1 MKSNFVRRLLK
12 RISCSVLAGV
22 VAATMM
28 PGVVFADEIG
38 ETDKDIND
46 DFVLEEIDEENS
58 SEEDVVTEEIIEE
71 ELADIPEEEIT
82 KGDVVD
88 GELEDEQE
96 EIIIEEPEEDF
107 SIVTDTEALKIR
119 CMGSIAQAEL
129 SDYIEDKPIYAVCFL
144 ADVIDIKS
152 EAADDSDTVLCVESG
167 QTVEI
172 QGMLFDDNNTLWNY
186 VNLYYDETIFYG
198 YVKRA
203 NLAVSDERYLSWEEE
218 YKTDVIAK
226 GGGATKVTASDNNG
240 YPDINQF
247 PESYRGAL
255 TELKKAHPK
264 WIFVKLNT
272 GLDFNGSVS
281 AELGNKSL
289 VYKTFPEHTKNGEYG
304 TNWYYASD
312 GILRYYMD
320 PRNCLTEDRI
330 FQFEQLTYN
339 ESYHTQAALETFLNN
354 TFMKCN
360 VPAPGMDITYGSI
373 IWAIGK
379 QKNVSP
385 FHMAARIVQ
394 EQGVNGGSEMISGT
408 YPGYEGLYNHFN
420 IKATGK
426 TKEEVYITGLTH
438 ARENGWTSVYSSIE
452 GGTNF
457 ISANYISKGQDTIYL
472 QKFNVNPNAERAV
485 YTHQYMQNISA
496 PCTEASSMK
505 KLYAGSGSLDNTF
518 VFKIPVYENMAS
530 YTTPYPT
537 SSTSITL
544 NPPASYTGDALK
556 SIWVDGKE
564 YKATPLNGGYMVDM
578 GNTTSKSA
586 VMYNY
591 NENGVPVGMY
601 VWTINHNGSK
611 YEVYA
616 EPELENL
623 LTRAGF
629 SIRITGKK
637 GIRVANSI
645 DQEKRKKL
653 IVNGVSGYKL
663 TEYGTL
669 VMNEQNRANYS
680 MVKNGNK
687 VAGTVS
693 YGYDSNGTF
702 VNKCFDKSGG
712 KITFTSVIV
721 GLKTEQYTTRLS
733 FRSYAVLKR
742 YNQDVIVYGPIETR
756 NLYDLSK
763 KVIESGSMKEGTDAD
778 VYLKSIINDADK
790 YAEEQKQ
797 KEQQ

>member
-1 MKSNFVRRLLK
+1 
-12 RISCSVLAGV
+12 
-22 VAATMM
+22 MM

-38 ETDKDIND
+38 ENDKDIKD
-46 DFVLEEIDEENS
+46 DFVLEEMDEENS
-58 SEEDVVTEEIIEE
+58 SEEDVVTEETIEE
-71 ELADIPEEEIT
+71 KLEDIPEEEIII
-82 KGDVVD
+82 GGVED
-88 GELEDEQE
+88 GELEDEKE

-107 SIVTDTEALKIR
+107 SVVTDTEVLMTR
-119 CMGSIAQAEL
+119 CMGSIAQTEL

-144 ADVIDIKS
+144 ADTIDIKS
-152 EAADDSDTVLCVESG
+152 EAADDSNTVICVESG

-172 QGMLFDDNNTLWNY
+172 QGIVFGENNTLWNY
-186 VNLYYDETIFYG
+186 VNLYYDETIFCG

-218 YKTDVIAK
+218 YKTDVIAR
-226 GGGATKVTASDNNG
+226 GGGVSKVMASDNNG
-240 YPDINQF
+240 YLDINQF

-255 TELKKAHPK
+255 TELKKAHPN
-264 WIFVKLNT
+264 WVFVKLNT
-272 GLDFNGSVS
+272 GLDFNGSVA

-354 TFMKCN
+354 TFMKCD
-360 VPAPGMDITYGSI
+360 VPAPGMDITYGLI
-373 IWAIGK
+373 IWALGRAG
-379 QKNVSP
+379 NVSP

-394 EQGVNGGSEMISGT
+394 EQGVYGGSEMISGT

-472 QKFNVNPNAERAV
+472 QKFNVNPNAEKAI

-496 PCTEASSMK
+496 PCTEAASMK
-505 KLYAGSGSLDNTF
+505 KLYEGAGSLNNTF

-623 LTRAGF
+623 LTYHGF
-629 SIRITGKK
+629 SIRIVGKS
-637 GIRVANSI
+637 GIRVKTGI
-645 DQEKRKKL
+645 DQQKRSKL
-653 IVNGVSGYKL
+653 TSAGISGYKL

-669 VMNEQNRANYS
+669 VMNNANRSALP
-680 MVKNGNK
+680 MVVGGEK
-687 VAGTVS
+687 VKKGVS
-693 YGYDSNGTF
+693 YGKNENGEN
-702 VNKCFDKSGG
+702 VNLCYEITGG
-712 KITFTSVIV
+712 RIRYTSVLV
-721 GLKTEQYTTRLS
+721 GLPVSQYNVEYA
-733 FRSYAVLKR
+733 FRGYAVLNR
-742 YNQDVIVYGPIETR
+742 YGQDTVIYGPVVAKSIYS
-756 NLYDLSK
+756 LAGQ
-763 KVIESGSMKEGTDAD
+763 VISLKTYEEGSESDKF
-778 VYLKSIINDADK
+778 LKSIISDADK